1 MRDILF
7 MVVQYLS
14 FHKVKTTILVLS
26 VSLILYIPTGLRVV
40 VEQSAESLT
49 SRAEATPLIVGA
61 KGSPLELVLNSLYFD
76 SEVPEAISYAEFTR
90 ISRFDLA
97 LAIPLHSRYKA
108 GQFPIIGTTLDYFD
122 YRHLDLSEGTALSF
136 LGDCVLGEKAAR
148 KMGVHAGDYVMSS
161 PENVF
166 NLAGE
171 YPLKMHVSGV
181 LKASGS
187 PDDEAVFVDIKTAW
201 VIEGLAHGHQDLS
214 KPEAASGVLRQ
225 EGNVVVGNASVK
237 QFNEITRENMDSFH
251 FHGDPAGFPLTA
263 IIAVPN
269 DERSSTLLRGKYL
282 GDEEKVQ
289 ILKPVEVMSELL
301 ETIISVRSYIIV
313 AMIVVGLSTLATMAL
328 VFLLSM
334 QIRQREIQ
342 TMHKIGGSRGRIA
355 AILASEILAVLVIGI
370 LISLVLT
377 LLTAQFGPAILE
389 GILLG

>member
-1 MRDILF
+1 M
-7 MVVQYLS
+7 
-14 FHKVKTTILVLS
+14 
-26 VSLILYIPTGLRVV
+26 
-40 VEQSAESLT
+40 
-49 SRAEATPLIVGA
+49 
-61 KGSPLELVLNSLYFD
+61 
-76 SEVPEAISYAEFTR
+76 
-90 ISRFDLA
+90 
-97 LAIPLHSRYKA
+97 
-108 GQFPIIGTTLDYFD
+108 
-122 YRHLDLSEGTALSF
+122 
-136 LGDCVLGEKAAR
+136 GDCVLGEKAAR
-148 KMGVHAGDYVMSS
+148 KMGVRAGDYVMSS

-171 YPLKMHVSGV
+171 YPLKMHISGV

-237 QFNEITRENMDSFH
+237 QFNEINRENMDSFH

-334 QIRQREIQ
+334 RIRQSEIQ

>member
-1 MRDILF
+1 

-26 VSLILYIPTGLRVV
+26 VSLILYLPTGLRVV

-76 SEVPEAISYAEFTR
+76 SEVPEALSYAEFTR

-97 LAIPLHSRYKA
+97 LVIPLHSRYNA

-122 YRHLDLSEGTALSF
+122 YRHLALSEGITLSL

-269 DERSSTLLRGKYL
+269 DERSSALLRGKYL

-289 ILKPVEVMSELL
+289 ILKPEEVMSELL

-313 AMIVVGLSTLATMAL
+313 AMIVVGLSTLATMVL

-334 QIRQREIQ
+334 RIRQSEIQ

>member
-7 MVVQYLS
+7 MVAQYLS
-14 FHKVKTTILVLS
+14 FHKVKTMILVLS
-26 VSLILYIPTGLRVV
+26 VSLILYLPTGLKVV
-40 VEQSAESLT
+40 VEQSAESLI
-49 SRAEATPLIVGA
+49 SRAEATPLIVGS

-76 SEVPEAISYAEFTR
+76 SEVPETMYYGEYSR
-90 ISRFDLA
+90 ISGFGLA
-97 LAIPLHSRYKA
+97 LAIPLHSRFKA

-122 YRHLDLSEGTALSF
+122 YRNLDLAEGKNIAF

-148 KMGVHAGDYVMSS
+148 KMGVHAGDYLMSS

-171 YPLKMHVSGV
+171 YPLKMHISGV

-187 PDDEAVFVDIKTAW
+187 PDDEAVFVDIKTTW

-214 KPEAASGVLRQ
+214 KPEAVSSVLRQ

-237 QFNEITRENMDSFH
+237 QYNEITRENMGSFH
-251 FHGDPAGFPLTA
+251 FHGDPEGFPITA
-263 IIAVPN
+263 IIVVPN

-282 GDEEKVQ
+282 GDEEDVQ

-301 ETIISVRSYIIV
+301 ETIISVQSYIIV
-313 AMIVVGLSTLATMAL
+313 AMIVVGLSTLATMVL
-328 VFLLSM
+328 VFLLSLR
-334 QIRQREIQ
+334 IRQREIQ
-342 TMHKIGGSRGRIA
+342 TMHKIGGGRGRIV
-355 AILASEILAVLVIGI
+355 AILASEILAVLMIGAI
-370 LISLVLT
+370 ISLVLT

-389 GILLG
+389 RILLG

>member
-1 MRDILF
+1 
-7 MVVQYLS
+7 
-14 FHKVKTTILVLS
+14 VLS
-26 VSLILYIPTGLRVV
+26 VSLILYLPTGLRVV

-76 SEVPEAISYAEFTR
+76 SEVPEAMSYVEFTR

-122 YRHLDLSEGTALSF
+122 YRHLALSEGTALSF
-136 LGDCVLGEKAAR
+136 LGDCVLGERAAR

-237 QFNEITRENMDSFH
+237 QFNEITLENMDSFH

-313 AMIVVGLSTLATMAL
+313 AMIVVGLSTLATMVL